1 MIKVVIVDD
10 KQINRNTLQEKLRAQ
25 PDVSVLFTAI
35 NGRDF
40 LEKMKEAKDLPDV
53 VFMDIEMPLMDGI
66 ETVGTASVV
75 YPDVKFVMLT
85 IFDDDDKIFEAI
97 KFGAVGYLLKD
108 ENPEK
113 LIQSLK
119 EVVEMG
125 GAPMSPRIAR
135 KSLQIMTKGETK
147 KTSTK
152 TDNPLSDRE
161 LEILQKLVEGKDY
174 KKIAYELF
182 LSPYTIRTHITNIYK
197 KIHVNNRA
205 QAVNL
210 SIKKGWFSMF

>member
-10 KQINRNTLQEKLRAQ
+10 KQINRNTIQEKLRAQ

-40 LEKMKEAKDLPDV
+40 LEKMKEAKYLPDV
-53 VFMDIEMPLMDGI
+53 VFMDIEMPLLDGI

-97 KFGAVGYLLKD
+97 KSGAVGYLLKD
-108 ENPEK
+108 EKPEK

-135 KSLQIMTKGETK
+135 KSLQIMTKGETR
-147 KTSTK
+147 KTSTN

-174 KKIAYELF
+174 KKIADELF

-197 KIHVNNRA
+197 KIHVNNKA

>member
-1 MIKVVIVDD
+1 MIKVAIVDD
-10 KQINRNTLQEKLRAQ
+10 KQINRNTLQEKLRSQ
-25 PDVSVLFTAI
+25 PDISVVFIAI
-35 NGRDF
+35 NGQDF
-40 LEKMKEAKDLPDV
+40 LEKMKESNEYPDV
-53 VFMDIEMPLMDGI
+53 VFMDIEMPVMDGI
-66 ETVGTASVV
+66 ETVSSASVV

-97 KFGAVGYLLKD
+97 QSGAVGYLLKD
-108 ENPEK
+108 ESPEK

-135 KSLQIMTKGETK
+135 KSLQIMTKGASAKTK
-147 KTSTK
+147 GNNDS
-152 TDNPLSDRE
+152 PLSDRE

-174 KKIAYELF
+174 KKIADELF

-197 KIHVNNRA
+197 KIHVNNKA

>member
-10 KQINRNTLQEKLRAQ
+10 KQINRNTIQEKLRSH
-25 PDVSVLFTAI
+25 PDISVLFTAI
-35 NGRDF
+35 NGQDF
-40 LEKMKEAKDLPDV
+40 LEKMKESNQPPDV

-97 KFGAVGYLLKD
+97 KSGAVGYLLKD
-108 ENPEK
+108 EKPEK

-135 KSLQIMTKGETK
+135 KSLQIMTKGETR

-174 KKIAYELF
+174 KKIADELF
-182 LSPYTIRTHITNIYK
+182 LSPYTIRKHITNIYK
-197 KIHVNNRA
+197 KIHVNNKA